1 MRVAINENMALDMM
15 GETLF
20 PIILKLCQTVG
31 WNRKSSGKP

>member
-1 MRVAINENMALDMM
+1 MSMRSAINENMAFDIT

-31 WNRKSSGKP
+31 

>member
-1 MRVAINENMALDMM
+1 MSMRSAITEKIAFDMI

-31 WNRKSSGKP
+31 WNLK